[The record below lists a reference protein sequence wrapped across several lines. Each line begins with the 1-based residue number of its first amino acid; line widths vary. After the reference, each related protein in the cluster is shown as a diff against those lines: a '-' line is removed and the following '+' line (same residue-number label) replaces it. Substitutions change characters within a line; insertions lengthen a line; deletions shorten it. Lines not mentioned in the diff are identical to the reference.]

1 MFGRSVSFRLILLS
15 TAWIVVALLVGGVVL
30 SQLFRNHVETAFDKS
45 LVGHIEE
52 LLSFAEVVDG
62 KLGMR
67 RHPSD
72 PEYLRPL
79 SGWYWEIVVNDK
91 MIDRSRS
98 LWDQELQIEDYRVP
112 MRGQVISFAT
122 TGPRATALRVVGET
136 FTLPGFEDEVTIY
149 VTGAASA
156 IENAM
161 EEFNE
166 SLIASLL
173 MLGLGLV
180 VAVLLQVFLG
190 LKPLKLMRERLGDIH
205 GGRAERMTGTYPSE
219 IEPLV
224 NDLNLLLENNAAVI
238 ERARTH
244 AGNLAHALKT
254 PLAVL
259 QNEIDGLPENQRKLI
274 VDQTVIMNELIT
286 RHLSRARAA
295 GGVGVPG
302 LSADL
307 GEISSAL
314 KRTLTKIYGDR
325 QISISLVNVRGLFV
339 VGERQ
344 DLEEILGN
352 LMDNACKWAATRV
365 RIKGA
370 REGGF
375 GVVWVED
382 DGPGVPDDKLNEVL
396 GRGKRLDEATPGSGL
411 GLNIVLE
418 LVELYQ
424 GSLSL
429 GRSQLGGLS
438 VRLQLPLS
446 DSQR

>member
-15 TAWIVVALLVGGVVL
+15 TAWIVAALVVGGVVL
-30 SQLFRNHVETAFDKS
+30 SQHFRTHVETAFDKS

-72 PEYLRPL
+72 PEYIRPL
-79 SGWYWEIVVNDK
+79 SGWYWEIVVNAET
-91 MIDRSRS
+91 IDRSRS
-98 LWDQELQIEDYRVP
+98 LWDEELHIETMPVP
-112 MRGQVISFAT
+112 ARGEVISFAAL
-122 TGPRATALRVVGET
+122 GPRGNGLRVVAET
-136 FTLPGFEDEVTIY
+136 FTLPGFEHEVTIY

-156 IENAM
+156 IEQSM
-161 EEFNE
+161 EEFTE
-166 SLIASLL
+166 TLTLSLL
-173 MLGLGLV
+173 MLGAGLVFAVLVQVILGLR
-180 VAVLLQVFLG
+180 
-190 LKPLKLMRERLGDIH
+190 PLKLMRSRLGDIH
-205 GGRAERMTGTYPSE
+205 AGRADRMVGTYPSE

-238 ERARTH
+238 KRARTH

-259 QNEIDGLPENQRKLI
+259 QNETDTLPEDQRTLI
-274 VDQTVIMNELIT
+274 RDQTGIMNEMIT

-302 LSADL
+302 LNADL
-307 GEISSAL
+307 GEIASIL

-325 QISISLVNVRGLFV
+325 NITIALVDVRDLCV
-339 VGERQ
+339 VGDFQ

-352 LMDNACKWAATRV
+352 LMDNACKWAETRV
-365 RIKGA
+365 RITGA

-375 GVVWVED
+375 ATLLVED
-382 DGPGVPDDKLNEVL
+382 DGPGVPDDKLDEIM

-424 GSLSL
+424 GSLTL
-429 GRSQLGGLS
+429 GRSELGGLS

-446 DSQR
+446 